1 MITLKRT
8 RAQAMGC
15 DWSKSAASLEELQ
28 DAPYSLL
35 SVSVLEGGRSKFK
48 LGKRS
53 AAKKRDKKK
62 ASDAAKGQDT
72 PIVPRA
78 SVASTEGG
86 QRGAH
91 KPALPSLN
99 LPDRPEGANR
109 RVKGGDVGDDHDLMP
124 NKENTLVLGA
134 GALKPSLG
142 FKLDIS
148 KALIVGR
155 EPTERQLRKEKLDRY
170 ENECTKV
177 EDFMYVGGIRVAQNK
192 ELLKGV
198 GITHVIVFRIFVPT
212 CVFMCL
218 CVRGGCLQISEHTSN
233 SAVCHWEFFSLI

>member
-1 MITLKRT
+1 LTIELQSLLPAGADAITLKRT

-15 DWSKSAASLEELQ
+15 DWSKSAASLEELH

-35 SVSVLEGGRSKFK
+35 SVSVEEGGRAKFK
-48 LGKRS
+48 SGKRS
-53 AAKKRDKKK
+53 VSAKKRDKKK
-62 ASDAAKGQDT
+62 ERDAAKGEDI

-78 SVASTEGG
+78 SVASTDGG

-91 KPALPSLN
+91 KPALRSLN
-99 LPDRPEGANR
+99 LPDGPEGANR
-109 RVKGGDVGDDHDLMP
+109 RVKRGDVGDDHDLMP
-124 NKENTLVLGA
+124 SKENTPALGA
-134 GALKPSLG
+134 GGLKPSVG
-142 FKLDIS
+142 IKLDIS
-148 KALIVGR
+148 KALNVGR

-198 GITHVIVFRIFVPT
+198 GITHVSILRVFV
-212 CVFMCL
+212 CGCGVS
-218 CVRGGCLQISEHTSN
+218 VRGG
-233 SAVCHWEFFSLI
+233 FSHI